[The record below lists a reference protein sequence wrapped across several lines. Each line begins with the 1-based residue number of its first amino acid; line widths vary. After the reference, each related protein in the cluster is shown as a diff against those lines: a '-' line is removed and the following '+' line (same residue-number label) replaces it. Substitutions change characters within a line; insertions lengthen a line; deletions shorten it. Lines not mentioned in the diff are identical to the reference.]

1 MGRKEAWRRP
11 GGRPEEAPEEA
22 TGEATEEVTEEAP
35 GPAKSNLR
43 TPDKNMRNKKYS
55 IIIHII

>member
-1 MGRKEAWRRP
+1 MRGTKR
-11 GGRPEEAPEEA
+11 GPEEAPEEA